1 MPHRPGASD
10 GRRDPRNHRKSA
22 STNSQTQS
30 ISVDSVLGFTSRI
43 PSGQPRG
50 PPNPL
55 PSTPSNHSTI
65 ASSASS
71 NSAISSSVPPTSNAP
86 AADLRA
92 KRIKPPPT
100 AKLPVL
106 QARLNQRVPQ
116 RSTKTTEKLVLL
128 PDGADSPLATV
139 SPDDV
144 LADPVLTSHRPLRDD
159 ELDELKK
166 GGAIYG
172 RSYAEWL
179 PKKDRSDGNV
189 ARLTAYCG
197 AHGYNVNAA
206 AKFVRETHG
215 AKAKLYDDCLY
226 VIYALPLLPGS
237 DGYRVR
243 SRPILKTPGSSR
255 TVIDEEIE
263 RGEQRV
269 DHSAFLGFQGDG
281 GPADAI
287 LPHAASH
294 DVDHNAPPLPPRP
307 ERLYT
312 TDDNED
318 EPNISTLSRLP
329 PSTNLFAEM
338 FIFSYGVVVF
348 WNFSEQQE
356 RLILADLEL
365 ADHDDVMSETSGS
378 SGSGSGSV
386 PGPVSTSASAYGYGS
401 TMPSAAAQ
409 AAAAPAGDAEFDED
423 ALVQQP
429 LDQDEF
435 ETEEFHFAYSADVS
449 RPRIFN
455 DMITLLPGSDHMI
468 KLTIS
473 HAIAQSTKLCY
484 FEERMTQTLS
494 AAQNIPKQLAK
505 TGQLIMKR
513 EQIMSIMG
521 QLFKSRVELNL
532 SSNILDTPKFF
543 WDYEPTLHPLYSAIR
558 EYLELE
564 NRIKVLNE
572 RCQVFLDLTEILSDS
587 IADSNM
593 STITWIIIVLIIVS
607 ILVTVTEVL
616 IRVSIL
622 RKNQDSSIPALDV
635 ALRLGGHIGTAGLGL
650 GFAAASSHGS
660 STSNDNT
667 NTSQTQTTLSS
678 PSPTDS
684 LATLL
689 ALDLARLNVSVED
702 LRRWSQM
709 WTPDQ
714 RGAVCGSGVVGTT
727 WTEL

>member
-1 MPHRPGASD
+1 MPNRPGAGD
-10 GRRDPRNHRKSA
+10 ARRDQRGHRKSA
-22 STNSQTQS
+22 SSNSQTQG

-50 PPNPL
+50 PPAPPQLTSAARSADNA
-55 PSTPSNHSTI
+55 
-65 ASSASS
+65 ASDTTAPENTASAPAPPPPAL
-71 NSAISSSVPPTSNAP
+71 NAVPTTAP
-86 AADLRA
+86 AASGAPPDLRA
-92 KRIKPPPT
+92 KRIKPPAT

-128 PDGADSPLATV
+128 PDDATSPLAAV
-139 SPDDV
+139 APDDAN
-144 LADPVLTSHRPLRDD
+144 ADPVLTSRRPLRDD
-159 ELDELKK
+159 ELDSLKK

-255 TVIDEEIE
+255 TVLDEEIE
-263 RGEQRV
+263 RSEQRA
-269 DHSAFLGFQGDG
+269 DHSLFLGFQGDG
-281 GPADAI
+281 GRADAG
-287 LPHAASH
+287 HEGGAQ
-294 DVDHNAPPLPPRP
+294 PLPPFG
-307 ERLYT
+307 YG
-312 TDDNED
+312 DGED

-338 FIFSYGVVVF
+338 FIFAYGVVVF

-356 RLILADLEL
+356 RLVLADLEL
-365 ADHDDVMSETSGS
+365 ADHDDSMSEASGS
-378 SGSGSGSV
+378 SASGLG
-386 PGPVSTSASAYGYGS
+386 PGQGPVSTAASAYGYGA
-401 TMPSAAAQ
+401 TMPSAAAV
-409 AAAAPAGDAEFDED
+409 AAAAPTATEPEFDED

-429 LDQDEF
+429 LDQDDF

-505 TGQLIMKR
+505 TGQLVMKR

-622 RKNQDSSIPALDV
+622 RKNQDTPTPALSS
-635 ALRLGGHIGTAGLGL
+635 ATPPPSAGL
-650 GFAAASSHGS
+650 AS
-660 STSNDNT
+660 
-667 NTSQTQTTLSS
+667 
-678 PSPTDS
+678 
-684 LATLL
+684 LL
-689 ALDLARLNVSVED
+689 ALDLVKMNVTQED
-702 LRRWSQM
+702 LHRWSQM
-709 WTPDQ
+709 WTPAQ
-714 RGAVCGSGVVGTT
+714 RGAVCGASVVENT
-727 WTEL
+727 WSEL